1 LSLELFKA
9 RAVSRDGLNKDATV
23 GGLTKPGMGEG
34 RARERAE
41 REQAQVELAA
51 RYFKAGG
58 LEGPGLSH
66 LSRSQR
72 SLLYQELK
80 SHHSLHVAQGNE
92 REAQGLLGDLEQL
105 AAPLDALRY
114 DIARTRISELE
125 RRGLGGRALELMG
138 QLYQRE
144 GRSRRQPGRAAEIVM
159 EYGILHDR
167 HGDKEEA
174 LRLFKSSVGRY
185 ERSGQAYNLSAAWFN
200 SASVLY
206 DLGRTRAALNSCQ
219 KGLEAGGDGYLDLR
233 THLLLQRANCRERT
247 REFELACLD
256 YLEAAAGYGQLGNRR
271 QQTNILFRVGW
282 LMGRQDRPRESQSML
297 QQALVLAKELDYAAG
312 LARFHLHRAQSM
324 LEAHLPEVATQHVQ
338 QCLPHARL
346 ARLDRIDKLARGLL
360 YRMAGPTRRPLTF
373 YLKAKAPEHNLRTLE
388 KAARGTYA
396 HRGGDGAATRTWRD
410 APRPAGQ
417 DVTFLVRLL
426 AELGRRSC
434 RPDLTAQSNAVA
446 DWQRSVRQGRRIL

>member
-1 LSLELFKA
+1 
-9 RAVSRDGLNKDATV
+9 
-23 GGLTKPGMGEG
+23 MGEG

-41 REQAQVELAA
+41 REQTQVELAL
-51 RYFKAGG
+51 RYFKSRG
-58 LEGPGLSH
+58 LDGSGLTN
-66 LSRSQR
+66 LSKNER

-80 SHHSLHVAQGNE
+80 SHHGLHVAQGNE
-92 REAQGLLGDLEQL
+92 REAQGLMADLERL
-105 AAPLDALRY
+105 SLPVDALAY
-114 DIARTRISELE
+114 DFKRALIADFE

-138 QLYQRE
+138 GLYRQE

-159 EYGILHDR
+159 EYGILQDR
-167 HGDKEEA
+167 HGDKDEA

-206 DLGRTRAALNSCQ
+206 DLGKTKAALNSCE
-219 KGLEAGGDGYLDLR
+219 KGLETGGEGFLDLR

-247 REFELACLD
+247 REYNLACAD

-282 LMGRQDRPRESQSML
+282 LMGRQDRTLESQTML
-297 QQALVLAKELDYAAG
+297 RQALTLAKELDYAAG

-324 LEAHLPEVATQHVQ
+324 VEARLLEVATQHVQ
-338 QCLPHARL
+338 QCLPHAKL

-360 YRMAGPTRRPLTF
+360 YRMSGPARRPLTF
-373 YLKAKAPEHNLRTLE
+373 YLKAKAPDGGLRALD
-388 KAARGTYA
+388 KAAQGTYA
-396 HRGGDGAATRTWRD
+396 HRSGDGAATRTWRD
-410 APRPAGQ
+410 VPRSAGQ

-426 AELGRRSC
+426 AELGRRAC
-434 RPDLTAQSNAVA
+434 RPELTAQSNAVA